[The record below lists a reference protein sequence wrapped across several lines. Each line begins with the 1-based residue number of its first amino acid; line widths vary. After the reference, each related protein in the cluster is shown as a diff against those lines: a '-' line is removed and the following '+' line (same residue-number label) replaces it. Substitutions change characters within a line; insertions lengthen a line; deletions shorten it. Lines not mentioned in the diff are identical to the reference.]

1 MHYRRILCQNRLE
14 AYELITPEFPIPSS
28 LTIRD
33 AIEFSAAAWDSVTQT
48 TIKNS
53 WYRTGI
59 LPPSMA
65 LDNDLVAVDPLSDDA
80 EAEQEL
86 IVLIDRML
94 HISDPLTVEEYI
106 LVDNQVVSKEQMTDE
121 EIVKFVNSEDTQE
134 PENNEES
141 ESLIKVKDALEGLAN
156 VVKYVQHNN
165 LGGVDFVTMKTLN
178 SLKHQ
183 ILRKDIENKHQS
195 SIIQFFQ

>member
-14 AYELITPEFPIPSS
+14 AYELIAPEFPIPSS

-65 LDNDLVAVDPLSDDA
+65 LDNDLVAVDPLS

-156 VVKYVQHNN
+156 VVKYYNTIISGSRFCN
-165 LGGVDFVTMKTLN
+165 Y
-178 SLKHQ
+178 
-183 ILRKDIENKHQS
+183 ENVK
-195 SIIQFFQ
+195 

>member
-94 HISDPLTVEEYI
+94 HISDPLTVEKYI

-183 ILRKDIENKHQS
+183 ILRNNIENKHQS
-195 SIIQFFQ
+195 SIIQYFQ

>member
-1 MHYRRILCQNRLE
+1 MC
-14 AYELITPEFPIPSS
+14 
-28 LTIRD
+28 
-33 AIEFSAAAWDSVTQT
+33 AAAWDSVTQT

-86 IVLIDRML
+86 IVLINRML

-106 LVDNQVVSKEQMTDE
+106 GGLDIGSVTNIGEASYESPYTVRIFFCRSFADHCRSLS
-121 EIVKFVNSEDTQE
+121 IVNFK
-134 PENNEES
+134 P
-141 ESLIKVKDALEGLAN
+141 
-156 VVKYVQHNN
+156 
-165 LGGVDFVTMKTLN
+165 
-178 SLKHQ
+178 
-183 ILRKDIENKHQS
+183 R
-195 SIIQFFQ
+195 

>member
-59 LPPSMA
+59 LPPMA

-106 LVDNQVVSKEQMTDE
+106 LVDNQVVGKEQMMDE

-141 ESLIKVKDALEGLAN
+141 ESLIKVKDALEGLVN

-165 LGGVDFVTMKTLN
+165 LGGVNFVTMKTLN

-183 ILRKDIENKHQS
+183 ILRNDIENKHQS
-195 SIIQFFQ
+195 SIIQYFQ

>member
-156 VVKYVQHNN
+156 VVKYLQQHNN
-165 LGGVDFVTMKTLN
+165 LGEVDFVIMKTLN
-178 SLKHQ
+178 SLKRQ
-183 ILRKDIENKHQS
+183 TLLLISTEEKIKLCG
-195 SIIQFFQ
+195 

>member
-94 HISDPLTVEEYI
+94 HISDPLTVEKYI

-183 ILRKDIENKHQS
+183 ILRNDIENKHQS
-195 SIIQFFQ
+195 SIIQYFQ